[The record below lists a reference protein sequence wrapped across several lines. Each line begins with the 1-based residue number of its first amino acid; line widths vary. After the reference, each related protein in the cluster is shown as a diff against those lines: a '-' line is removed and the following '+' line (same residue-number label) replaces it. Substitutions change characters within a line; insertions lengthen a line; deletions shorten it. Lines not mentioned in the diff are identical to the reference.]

1 MNPTPHRRRRRA
13 AALTTLALAA
23 GALLATGPT
32 ARAADVGLAADLV
45 VAKDGSGTHTTV
57 QAAVNA
63 VPAGNP
69 SAVTITVRPGTYRET
84 VQIPSNKPHIRLVG
98 SGSSPSQVTIVYNNS
113 AGTTRP
119 DGSTYGTSGS
129 ATFMADADDF
139 QARNLT
145 FANDFDEV
153 AHANQSGHQ
162 AVALRT
168 RADRIR
174 LENVVVN
181 GDQDTLLLDTAGRDT
196 RGRVY
201 ITGSTIR
208 GNVDFIFGRAT
219 AVITNS
225 TIEVTRRPDGSSGGY
240 VMAPSTAPQFN
251 GFLITNSTITG
262 GVTDRTYHLGRPWH
276 AGGDAALD
284 PQGIVRNTQLSAAVR
299 TAPWTDMSGFSW
311 RDDRFAEHRNT
322 GPGSG
327 PASADR
333 PQLTDAQATAYTPAV
348 WLGDWTP

>member
-1 MNPTPHRRRRRA
+1 MNPTPHRRGRRA
-13 AALTTLALAA
+13 AILATLALAA
-23 GALLATGPT
+23 GALLLPGQA
-32 ARAADVGLAADLV
+32 AQADVAPAVDLV

-63 VPAGNP
+63 VPAGN
-69 SAVTITVRPGTYRET
+69 SSLVTITVRPGTYRET
-84 VQIPSNKPHIRLVG
+84 VQIPSNKPNIRLVG

-119 DGSTYGTSGS
+119 DGTTYGTSGS
-129 ATFMADADDF
+129 ATFMADANDF
-139 QARNLT
+139 TARNLT

-153 AHANQSGHQ
+153 AHANQAGHQ

-181 GDQDTLLLDTAGRDT
+181 GDQDTLLLDTANRDT
-196 RGRVY
+196 RGRVL

-225 TIEVTRRPDGSSGGY
+225 VIEVTRRPDGSSGGY

-251 GFLITNSTITG
+251 GFLVTNSTVTG
-262 GVTDRTYHLGRPWH
+262 SVTDRTFHLGRPWH
-276 AGGDAALD
+276 AGGDASLD

-311 RDDRFAEHRNT
+311 RDDRFAEYRNT
-322 GPGSG
+322 GAGSG
-327 PASADR
+327 AGGSDR
-333 PQLTDAQATAYTPAV
+333 PQLTDSQAGSYTQAS